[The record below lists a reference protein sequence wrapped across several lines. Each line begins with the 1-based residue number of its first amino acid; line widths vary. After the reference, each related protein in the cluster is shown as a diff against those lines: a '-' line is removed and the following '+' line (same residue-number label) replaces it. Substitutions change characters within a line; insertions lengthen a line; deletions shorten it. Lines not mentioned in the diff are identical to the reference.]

1 MSKKFDDNL
10 FEDVPYDAP
19 EMDDSLFEDVAYY
32 EPEETGKLEA
42 GVRGAAQGLT
52 FDFADELQ
60 AALEATGKDIGSVLG
75 LTDPVEGEEP
85 VTFDEEGRPIIP
97 ESSGKYYKERL
108 EDIRKDYKKAA
119 EDQPVA
125 YYGSDIAAGMLPAL
139 LTGGAGA
146 AASIGK
152 TAMKE
157 GVKAAGKP
165 ALKAAKIGAGMGAL
179 TGAGISEADLTE
191 GDVGGFAKDVAI
203 GGISGAGLGAATPA
217 LTKVGG
223 KVARKTGEIAKGIT
237 RALPGAEAAELA
249 FKAGTKG
256 IGVSQKAILDEAE
269 RVATKLND
277 KIMKVLAKSGV
288 DRDKAVQLADEAG
301 KRLNAGEV
309 FDDILEDIAEKGAI
323 GLEMKDKSKLYD
335 NIASFKKGFEDQK
348 IFKDLESKLAKQA
361 LNEDLKFGSE
371 LETVTEIKRPFGDI
385 LINPEGK
392 GNVFGMRAKYSAPG
406 PMGDK
411 IEYVKNILKDVKD
424 SPIKKVIYDLEN
436 AQPSEVKKILDYINK
451 NLVGDMQKSP
461 VGEEGTYRKLAVQ
474 LRELLDESV
483 EEFADPTGTMKGIY
497 RGAEELGIKEA
508 GRGTQDAIEKNIK
521 AIAKKLSS
529 SGNAS
534 ELDKRLAFRKFRE
547 ASPEFADVIDEAE
560 FISKLNDKLGGM
572 TEGVQT
578 TNIKGLIG
586 TAEGSVAKIANVVGK
601 GATAIQPVTQAT
613 KKVANKIMKYP
624 EDKLQVASKW
634 LNSKENKALN
644 AMGQQLEY
652 ALQQEDGTIRNAL
665 IWSLSQQPAF
675 RREVDKAIES
685 QESQYM
691 QDLGLQQSDFTEPP
705 SSDIPF
711 ALPPEMEEEEDNVGR
726 SPATVDDIDQEFILG
741 QEGFETDGYVPVEGK
756 GSNYTAIS
764 GSGKIAGNSGV
775 TIASGLDLG
784 QRDNLDDLNL
794 PEDIKEKL
802 IPYLGLKKEDAV
814 NKLREMPLTLT
825 EEEALSVKEAT
836 ESSYYNLAESKF
848 NKNKYGKEFTDL
860 PPSVQTALY
869 SLVYNTGTIG
879 PNTLDKAS
887 NDNDYSDL
895 LEELRNYYKEGS
907 EADTGFQGQRRR
919 LEADYIEQNLIEDI
933 QKQKD
938 RESKQ
943 LGSGAQAGTE
953 RSSLDDLMRSLNE
966 LRDGENEEMVAEM
979 EDSAMAG
986 DMNNLQELI
995 DRLRMA

>member
-1 MSKKFDDNL
+1 MKQ
-10 FEDVPYDAP
+10 
-19 EMDDSLFEDVAYY
+19 
-32 EPEETGKLEA
+32 
-42 GVRGAAQGLT
+42 GA
-52 FDFADELQ
+52 
-60 AALEATGKDIGSVLG
+60 
-75 LTDPVEGEEP
+75 
-85 VTFDEEGRPIIP
+85 
-97 ESSGKYYKERL
+97 
-108 EDIRKDYKKAA
+108 KAA
-119 EDQPVA
+119 V
-125 YYGSDIAAGMLPAL
+125 
-139 LTGGAGA
+139 
-146 AASIGK
+146 
-152 TAMKE
+152 
-157 GVKAAGKP
+157 KP
-165 ALKAAKIGAGMGAL
+165 AIKAAKIGGAMGAL
-179 TGAGISEADLTE
+179 TGSGASKADLTE
-191 GDVGGFAKDVAI
+191 GDVGGFAKDVTI
-203 GGISGAGLGAATPA
+203 GGISGAGLGAATPVLA
-217 LTKVGG
+217 KVGG
-223 KVARKTGEIAKGIT
+223 KVAGKAAKGAKEVAELI
-237 RALPGAEAAELA
+237 PGAEAIKLG

-256 IGVSQKAILDEAE
+256 IKLSEEGFREAIKDYSEKLHKNIVKKMTKEGLDKKAAIE
-269 RVATKLND
+269 
-277 KIMKVLAKSGV
+277 
-288 DRDKAVQLADEAG
+288 LADEIG
-301 KRLNAGEV
+301 VRINAGQPVQEV
-309 FDDILEDIAEKGAI
+309 MDEMVEKGAM
-323 GLEMKDKSKLYD
+323 GLKDAKEKAAFYNVLDDLVNGNDQTIKAIKKLE
-335 NIASFKKGFEDQK
+335 AKT
-348 IFKDLESKLAKQA
+348 AKQVA
-361 LNEDLKFGSE
+361 ADKYKFGATAETQKATEDAIEDLTPLPE
-371 LETVTEIKRPFGDI
+371 VDGDI
-385 LINPEGK
+385 LGLHTKMKIPAKEGDE
-392 GNVFGMRAKYSAPG
+392 AL
-406 PMGDK
+406 
-411 IEYVKNILKDVKD
+411 EYMISNFQEILD
-424 SPIKKVIYDLEN
+424 SPIKLQEIDLTSLK
-436 AQPSEVKKILDYINK
+436 PS
-451 NLVGDMQKSP
+451 Q
-461 VGEEGTYRKLAVQ
+461 
-474 LRELLDESV
+474 
-483 EEFADPTGTMKGIY
+483 
-497 RGAEELGIKEA
+497 AEELIQYINSFAGDLTKPAKNITEQNARRVASMVRDESNKVLEGVGGKNANIANLFRALRKTGIKDKLRGSEEA
-508 GRGTQDAIEKNIK
+508 MKDQIDAIRKKIAATGESAEIDKERMFEYLEKAGPEFSESIGEGKFLNQLS
-521 AIAKKLSS
+521 KLS
-529 SGNAS
+529 
-534 ELDKRLAFRKFRE
+534 
-547 ASPEFADVIDEAE
+547 
-560 FISKLNDKLGGM
+560 GM
-572 TEGVQT
+572 TEDART
-578 TNIKGLIG
+578 TNIRGLLG
-586 TAEGSVAKIANVVGK
+586 TAEGAVAKIANVTGR
-601 GATAIQPVTQAT
+601 GTRPVKPFTDAT
-613 KKVANKIMKYP
+613 KNIANKVTNYP
-624 EDKLQVASKW
+624 EDKLKVASKW

-652 ALQQEDGTIRNAL
+652 ALQQQDGTIRNAL

-691 QDLGLQQSDFTEPP
+691 QDLGIQQSDSTEPP

-711 ALPPEMEEEEDNVGR
+711 ALPPEMEEEEGNVSR

-825 EEEALSVKEAT
+825 EEEALLVKEAT

-953 RSSLDDLMRSLNE
+953 RSSLDDLMRSLND
-966 LRDGENEEMVAEM
+966 LRNGQNEKMVAEM

-995 DRLRMA
+995 DRLRAV

>member
-1 MSKKFDDNL
+1 MAKQDDL
-10 FEDVPYDAP
+10 FAPPTESELIEDDLFAAP
-19 EMDDSLFEDVAYY
+19 TEEEMGEGSED
-32 EPEETGKLEA
+32 EMGTLEVMA
-42 GVRGAAQGLT
+42 RGAGQGLT
-52 FDFADELQ
+52 FDFGDELMGGAEALYDIAATDKELKDYEELYKKYRDEQRKKMKQ
-60 AALEATGKDIGSVLG
+60 AA
-75 LTDPVEGEEP
+75 EEN
-85 VTFDEEGRPIIP
+85 
-97 ESSGKYYKERL
+97 
-108 EDIRKDYKKAA
+108 
-119 EDQPVA
+119 PVA
-125 YYGSDIAAGMLPAL
+125 YYGSDIAAGILPAL

-146 AASIGK
+146 AASVGK
-152 TAMKE
+152 TAMKQ

-165 ALKAAKIGAGMGAL
+165 ALKAAKIGAGMGAV
-179 TGAGISEADLTE
+179 TGAGTSKAEVLDGELGE
-191 GDVGGFAKDVAI
+191 LGKDVVI
-203 GGISGAGLGAATPA
+203 GGTAGAGLGAATPLLVKA
-217 LTKVGG
+217 GG
-223 KVARKTGEIAKGIT
+223 AGVRKAGSAAK
-237 RALPGAEAAELA
+237 AVAELIPGTEA
-249 FKAGTKG
+249 MKLGYKAGTKG
-256 IGVSQKAILDEAE
+256 IKVSEEGI
-269 RVATKLND
+269 RVAIKEYSEKLHDTIVKKMVKEGLD
-277 KIMKVLAKSGV
+277 K
-288 DRDKAVQLADEAG
+288 KAAIEIADEVG
-301 KRLNAGEV
+301 VRINAGEPIKEV
-309 FDDILEDIAEKGAI
+309 MDSMVKEGAV
-323 GLEMKDKSKLYD
+323 GL
-335 NIASFKKGFEDQK
+335 
-348 IFKDLESKLAKQA
+348 KDLKEKTAFYNVLD
-361 LNEDLKFGSE
+361 DL
-371 LETVTEIKRPFGDI
+371 V
-385 LINPEGK
+385 N
-392 GNVFGMRAKYSAPG
+392 GN
-406 PMGDK
+406 D
-411 IEYVKNILKDVKD
+411 
-424 SPIKKVIYDLEN
+424 
-436 AQPSEVKKILDYINK
+436 Q
-451 NLVGDMQKSP
+451 
-461 VGEEGTYRKLAVQ
+461 T
-474 LRELLDESV
+474 
-483 EEFADPTGTMKGIY
+483 
-497 RGAEELGIKEA
+497 
-508 GRGTQDAIEKNIK
+508 IK
-521 AIAKKLSS
+521 AIKKLEAKTAKQVAADKYKFGAQAETSKATDDALEDLIPIPEAEGTVQGLHTKMKIPAKEGDEALEYIISNFQEIMESPVKLQQMDLSS
-529 SGNAS
+529 LKPSQVEQIIKYINSYAGDLTGSSKNIVEQKARIVATMLRDASNEALEGLEGKNAAISNLFKALRKTGIKGKLKGSEEAINDQIDRIRKKIAASGESS
-534 ELDKRLAFRKFRE
+534 EIDKERLFEYLEKVG
-547 ASPEFADVIDEAE
+547 PEFSESIDEGK
-560 FISKLNDKLGGM
+560 FLSKLTKLGSM
-572 TEGVQT
+572 TEGVRT
-578 TNIKGLIG
+578 TNIKGLVG
-586 TAEGSVAKIANVVGK
+586 TAEGAAAKIANIAG
-601 GATAIQPVTQAT
+601 GGTRAIQPVTQAT